1 MNYILFTD
9 GSVRRLRTGECI
21 SGYGIVVV
29 DTTTKQYTCFGGDI
43 RTTSIVY
50 AEAWAIYR
58 GLHFISKI
66 TKTRNVKPH
75 VLVVSDSKLNVSILG
90 DLIPNTWDLS
100 DWDNWKKKDGSPVMN
115 QELYRDIVELI
126 SGDTPTLSGFQ
137 IVRGGDGMPL
147 ERRKGF
153 KYLHLASLFKNKLA
167 EPFMV
172 TAKYS
177 EAEQKRP
184 IPRSTHNDQEFD
196 LILEGKLKFV
206 IDNYYSFVSS
216 MPYADNG
223 VITKSSVR
231 DYLRTEASAVIL
243 SRIAALAASCDMI
256 EAQTKMLAC
265 AE

>member
-1 MNYILFTD
+1 MHMKVNYILFTD

-75 VLVVSDSKLNVSILG
+75 VLLVSDSKLNVSILG

-100 DWDNWKKKDGSPVMN
+100 DWDNWKKKDGTPVLN

-126 SGDTPTLSGFQ
+126 YDNEMR
-137 IVRGGDGMPL
+137 VRFIHINSHLDDAAYKTIKKKLQEVDVKLDNDIAKLFVMMNNMADETATSITQERKESIRDRSSLTWRYSSWNPLRIKDGGKHHG
-147 ERRKGF
+147 RT
-153 KYLHLASLFKNKLA
+153 S
-167 EPFMV
+167 
-172 TAKYS
+172 
-177 EAEQKRP
+177 
-184 IPRSTHNDQEFD
+184 
-196 LILEGKLKFV
+196 
-206 IDNYYSFVSS
+206 YYSNRGHMDCGS
-216 MPYADNG
+216 YID
-223 VITKSSVR
+223 R
-231 DYLRTEASAVIL
+231 H
-243 SRIAALAASCDMI
+243 
-256 EAQTKMLAC
+256 
-265 AE
+265 

>member
-1 MNYILFTD
+1 MKVNYILFTD

-100 DWDNWKKKDGSPVMN
+100 DWDNWKKKDGNIQRRFAFVTRMSK
-115 QELYRDIVELI
+115 RWDILKSQSSKI
-126 SGDTPTLSGFQ
+126 NR
-137 IVRGGDGMPL
+137 IM
-147 ERRKGF
+147 
-153 KYLHLASLFKNKLA
+153 Y
-167 EPFMV
+167 
-172 TAKYS
+172 
-177 EAEQKRP
+177 
-184 IPRSTHNDQEFD
+184 
-196 LILEGKLKFV
+196 GKM
-206 IDNYYSFVSS
+206 IIWFVSPS
-216 MPYADNG
+216 LPSQAG
-223 VITKSSVR
+223 ESRSKTQHLQLK
-231 DYLRTEASAVIL
+231 TEML
-243 SRIAALAASCDMI
+243 FFSRK
-256 EAQTKMLAC
+256 QN
-265 AE
+265 